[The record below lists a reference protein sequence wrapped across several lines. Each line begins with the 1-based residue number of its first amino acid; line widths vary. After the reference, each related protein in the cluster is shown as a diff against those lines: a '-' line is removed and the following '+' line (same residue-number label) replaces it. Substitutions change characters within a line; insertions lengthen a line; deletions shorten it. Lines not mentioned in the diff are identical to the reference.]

1 MEKENSNQLYTMLVI
16 LVNQSRESRM
26 HSEIVNAK
34 VRGIRI
40 HCYEYL

>member
-1 MEKENSNQLYTMLVI
+1 MLVI
-16 LVNQSRESRM
+16 PENPLRESRM